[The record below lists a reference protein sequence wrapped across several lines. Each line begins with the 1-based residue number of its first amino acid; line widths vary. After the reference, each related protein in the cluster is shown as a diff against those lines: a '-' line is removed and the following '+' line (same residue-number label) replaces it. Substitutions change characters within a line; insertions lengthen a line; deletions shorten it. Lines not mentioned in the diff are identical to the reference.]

1 MADNLSDKGFKLRA
15 ELWGDGDS
23 RQRHEDLKKFD
34 AGFADFLNEQV
45 FGAIWT
51 RPGLP
56 TKTRSFITM
65 AALMA
70 LGRTNQLRTH
80 MQGALHLGITPAEIK
95 ETHHSSVAVQ
105 RRAHGGRGDSRVSR
119 GYRAQKIT
127 RGTGGEPFALPL
139 TPR

>member
-15 ELWGDGDS
+15 ELWGDQDS

-65 AALMA
+65 AALTA

-80 MQGALHLGITPAEIK
+80 M
-95 ETHHSSVAVQ
+95 
-105 RRAHGGRGDSRVSR
+105 RARSISG
-119 GYRAQKIT
+119 
-127 RGTGGEPFALPL
+127 
-139 TPR
+139 